1 MLYDD
6 NNRQAS
12 LIHSHDDDDDD
23 YNIADPFVRSIET
36 VIEDLGVSA

>member
-12 LIHSHDDDDDD
+12 LIHSHDDDD

-36 VIEDLGVSA
+36 VIEDLGFQPDK